1 MKKRNIG
8 KRILASLLAVVLLV
22 GNLSTLAA
30 AATSDSPVEP
40 TQAVAGEKPTIELQG
55 NVVKDQFGKLT
66 GFFELALRVK
76 TPTTPDYLMNE
87 TFRELMV
94 ALKYNANTMIPVDW
108 DTPDENGVVE
118 HLDLSSTA
126 KYKVQQPSKKADGIT
141 MSAALTYGHT
151 YVAGEEGQ
159 KLNLLYF
166 HAESYKGVSLPQM
179 TTLAVIRFQID
190 PSIQANFTL
199 DANGNPLYNG
209 NPADLTQFVDF
220 AADKDVPASP
230 AGQAM
235 YYESG
240 ANEFYYTPVTAVE
253 QVRVPDPVSSANLID
268 APATK
273 GKRVLALGPDS
284 TAPANVYYSFYT
296 NLLEK
301 GTDFNLTMVSEE
313 SYAKTSLD
321 INKLCVITY
330 MDWDDTIIGTQVVP
344 QKADVRKLVN
354 DYVKENFVH
363 TDLENNTNYSSVA
376 RIDNY
381 RGKYPASGPAP
392 AGTPSGVTDG
402 EDFPL
407 TNKLDYVFLKR
418 PMEYNSAT
426 GTWMQ
431 ATNASG
437 APVYDA
443 AYPYTHGWA
452 LCASSGTAEN
462 TWTTLGSTGELSSYS
477 VNSTT
482 GAASFKY
489 GGTGFTVADFGAGF
503 DKREIYV
510 KAMYEPGK
518 NLLGNVYPYEMVGE
532 PYFSK
537 YNELAAAVGGAYSV
551 SVQYSRTNSSTD
563 NGVVKGVERMRSP
576 SLRQETTTDLK
587 WESDHTLP
595 NATTGEAQA
604 KTKTTFTYVPTSGVE
619 TVNVEMALSAR
630 ANKVDFFL
638 VERYG
643 MNFIAGGERSLTYS
657 TDMLDNYAYSEASNA
672 YDTKNGTIGF
682 VFTGTLNTILKKA
695 SQKVLM
701 LDTGDFALNVTY
713 SNINDINLYNKNR
726 EPYTSTTFV
735 TQGAANTILAAV
747 QEAYNQR
754 LLGPTENWDDDHN
767 CANLSYHQLQNYIL
781 TNTLVSK
788 AAADDL
794 VFPWC
799 RLHQKCIDDGATGVT
814 DWASLLEN
822 AYQYKT
828 NTAAKDAVDNMLP
841 SLMVGFGLAKNAN
854 GTLFASS
861 DLSSFI
867 SYIVAAAQA
876 AGATNYA
883 SLTIAQ
889 VQYYIL
895 NGSYTDA
902 GTAQIAREQEYWWFD
917 VSVKPNNWNTLVSA
931 AKLTYPAA
939 LNTAKSAYD
948 AMMGTP
954 SSNTVWLQLTYNLA
968 ADVNGSPFATFDAFK
983 TAFKAAVTALN
994 TAGYSA
1000 PTWAQVQYYILNH
1013 TAVNASDAQA
1023 ASSANYWWYNGGQ
1036 KITDLASLLAA
1047 ASAYNQGNTA
1057 AYASFTYDLLY
1068 STANTAFQFC
1078 KSFDGTKYEDNGTDL
1093 DQLKTALAALV
1104 NAKGTNLAW
1113 SQIQYYLI
1121 HGALNSSNIAMNT
1134 ESTNYYW
1141 WKEGGAPQA
1150 KTVTSV
1156 ATLLAASFASARN
1169 GNAVAWDNLT
1179 LEQIKALYF
1188 VEGFDN
1194 TVDEVFDDLDHYID
1208 VDDFTQAMDALINLA
1223 VTASGD
1229 AYTVPSLTWY
1239 QIQHYLVDPAG
1250 NGLVEESTI
1259 LDKENLYWW
1268 LTKPSNPAI
1277 SLKTPL
1283 DTLLERM
1290 VLYVNSGNDITKLN
1304 AAEGTWPGLIN
1315 NNANSLNFVSAQDNL
1330 SFRRLVNGTAFTTAQ
1345 MSNPLLTKI
1354 RSLATL
1360 AVADPAYYDS
1370 TTQKL
1375 NLTWYQVQ
1383 AFVISGSTIPE
1394 PAEAKATV
1402 EGYISSASINASTWR
1417 PTWLTS
1423 TFSFGTMAF
1432 SLTVAQKPSTSTEIT
1447 TSPDGLTTT
1456 TTETV
1461 TTQDAAGDTVI
1472 TTTVTAVTT
1481 STVETESEHI
1491 TTTVI
1496 TTAVTTVTISTLT
1509 GQPMVTTTSETTTTT
1524 ERVPLEAASPA
1535 PEETTEPDATIPE
1548 ETTATETG
1556 EPDITDPAASPE
1568 TETAAQPETAEETK
1582 TETGSEKET
1591 TVSQEP
1597 AALPPDTGEYLRTS
1611 ATVSLLWSSPPSGYP
1626 RNTLLSGSGLP
1637 ALSGT
1642 WGGTTRSWFY
1652 RREGPRWSNLFLTW
1666 ASPGITV
1673 ISRAW
1678 GAGLDFPLRGGE
1690 LEPSRRTVT

>member
-76 TPTTPDYLMNE
+76 TPTTPDFLTNE

-151 YVAGEEGQ
+151 YIAGEEGQ

-166 HAESYKGVSLPQM
+166 HAESYKGVSLPKM

-199 DANGNPLYNG
+199 DTNGSPLYNG

-240 ANEFYYTPVTAVE
+240 ANAFYYTPVTAVE

-482 GAASFKY
+482 GVASFKY
-489 GGTGFTVADFGAGF
+489 SGTGFTVADFGAGF

-518 NLLGNVYPYEMVGE
+518 NLMDNITTYRMVTAPYYTKYSKESVANNGVYAVEFAFERSYVTSSGVQGVPRIR
-532 PYFSK
+532 
-537 YNELAAAVGGAYSV
+537 ELA
-551 SVQYSRTNSSTD
+551 VQLMAKPDLMDSGISNDQSTD
-563 NGVVKGVERMRSP
+563 
-576 SLRQETTTDLK
+576 LYLK
-587 WESDHTLP
+587 LD
-595 NATTGEAQA
+595 
-604 KTKTTFTYVPTSGVE
+604 
-619 TVNVEMALSAR
+619 TVNVETVDVALTLSG
-630 ANKVDFFL
+630 L
-638 VERYG
+638 VYNADYYLIDSYG
-643 MNFIAGGERSLTYS
+643 SNFVTGTKRSLQNSNQAADMQIPANFTY
-657 TDMLDNYAYSEASNA
+657 TGAANA
-672 YDTKNGTIGF
+672 NDTKWGTEGF
-682 VFTGTLNTILKKA
+682 VLLSTMNTFAEKAKLKK
-695 SQKVLM
+695 LGT
-701 LDTGDFALNVTY
+701 DTTSFNQFVTVDAA
-713 SNINDINLYNKNR
+713 NDINLRDASGNVFDVISFASNGIANKI
-726 EPYTSTTFV
+726 Y
-735 TQGAANTILAAV
+735 
-747 QEAYNQR
+747 EAYSQAYD
-754 LLGPTENWDDDHN
+754 LGWKDVRGNPYLAW
-767 CANLSYHQLQNYIL
+767 HQLQLYIMDGVL
-781 TNTLVSK
+781 RDK
-788 AAADDL
+788 ATADSITIK
-794 VFPWC
+794 WC
-799 RLHQKCIDDGATGVT
+799 RLHQACIDDGATGVT

-822 AYQYKT
+822 AYQY
-828 NTAAKDAVDNMLP
+828 NADPAAKDAMDNMLP
-841 SLMVGFGLAKNAN
+841 SLMAGFGLAKNVN
-854 GTLFASS
+854 GTLFTSS
-861 DLSSFI
+861 DLSAFI
-867 SYIVAAAQA
+867 SYIVSATQA
-876 AGATNYA
+876 AGTANYA
-883 SLTIAQ
+883 SLTKEQ
-889 VQYYIL
+889 VQYFIL
-895 NGSYTDA
+895 NSFYVDTA
-902 GTAQIAREQEYWWFD
+902 TAQTAREQAYWWFD
-917 VSVKPNNWNTLVSA
+917 VSAKPNNWNTLVSA

-948 AMMGTP
+948 AMMSSP
-954 SSNTVWLQLTYNLA
+954 SSNTAWLQLTYNLA
-968 ADVNGSPFATFDAFK
+968 ADSDGNPFATFDAFK
-983 TAFKAAVTALN
+983 TAFTAAVTALN

-1013 TAVNASDAQA
+1013 TAVNVSDAQV
-1023 ASSANYWWYNGGQ
+1023 ASSANYWWYNGG
-1036 KITDLASLLAA
+1036 KKVVDLATLLSAVD
-1047 ASAYNQGNTA
+1047 AYNKGNSA
-1057 AYASFTYDLLY
+1057 ALSSFNYALLY
-1068 STANTAFQFC
+1068 DTSNTEFHFR
-1078 KSFDGTKYEDNGTDL
+1078 KSFSGEKYTSAEFSTLIAQLCAFVQANGTSL
-1093 DQLKTALAALV
+1093 S
-1104 NAKGTNLAW
+1104 W

-1121 HGALNSSNIAMNT
+1121 HSTYAAAAVADAESNS
-1134 ESTNYYW
+1134 YYW
-1141 WKEGGAPQA
+1141 WKNGASGRA
-1150 KTVTSV
+1150 LTITAGTTAANLKSLME
-1156 ATLLAASFASARN
+1156 AAYAASVN
-1169 GNAVAWDNLT
+1169 KNPMAWDDLT
-1179 LEQIKALYF
+1179 VDKITIFKLVSDHTTETEFADLPKFDATSIGTFKSIMEDLVAAATAVGESYKTLTWFQIQYYLLKDPADPYLTAT
-1188 VEGFDN
+1188 DLDLP
-1194 TVDEVFDDLDHYID
+1194 TVDEYWWYQFNTDPNAKSPFDQFIEVMDVYIVGTGTVGD
-1208 VDDFTQAMDALINLA
+1208 TELKSAVVSYFPQMNIYLGTTVANLKTWASSTSLQAAMQTKIVNLA
-1223 VTASGD
+1223 KSLKSRSMTAKEN
-1229 AYTVPSLTWY
+1229 VTWY
-1239 QIQHYLVDPAG
+1239 
-1250 NGLVEESTI
+1250 
-1259 LDKENLYWW
+1259 
-1268 LTKPSNPAI
+1268 
-1277 SLKTPL
+1277 
-1283 DTLLERM
+1283 TLQYYGVTTNVM
-1290 VLYVNSGNDITKLN
+1290 
-1304 AAEGTWPGLIN
+1304 
-1315 NNANSLNFVSAQDNL
+1315 
-1330 SFRRLVNGTAFTTAQ
+1330 NGTATVPVTPAAAYTYYTNTIHGTWAPPYASETPMAAFMILSNFSAMLEPSANTETA
-1345 MSNPLLTKI
+1345 
-1354 RSLATL
+1354 
-1360 AVADPAYYDS
+1360 
-1370 TTQKL
+1370 
-1375 NLTWYQVQ
+1375 
-1383 AFVISGSTIPE
+1383 
-1394 PAEAKATV
+1394 
-1402 EGYISSASINASTWR
+1402 
-1417 PTWLTS
+1417 
-1423 TFSFGTMAF
+1423 
-1432 SLTVAQKPSTSTEIT
+1432 

-1456 TTETV
+1456 TTETITAQD
-1461 TTQDAAGDTVI
+1461 TTGDTVI

-1481 STVETESEHI
+1481 STVETESERI
-1491 TTTVI
+1491 TTTV
-1496 TTAVTTVTISTLT
+1496 TTTTVTTVTISALI
-1509 GQPMVTTTSETTTTT
+1509 GQPTVTTTSETATTT
-1524 ERVPLEAASPA
+1524 ERTPLETESTP
-1535 PEETTEPDATIPE
+1535 PEETTEPSETIDPGTAETGETE
-1548 ETTATETG
+1548 ETTPPETEETA
-1556 EPDITDPAASPE
+1556 EPGSSDPAASAE
-1568 TETAAQPETAEETK
+1568 TETAAQPETTEETK
-1582 TETGSEKET
+1582 TETGIGKET

-1597 AALPPDTGEYLRTS
+1597 AALPPDTGEDLGTS
-1611 ATVSLLWSSPPSGYP
+1611 ATVSLRWSSPPSGYAGS
-1626 RNTLLSGSGLP
+1626 TLLSGSGLP

-1678 GAGLDFPLRGGE
+1678 GAGLDLPLRGGE

>member
-1 MKKRNIG
+1 MKKRSIG
-8 KRILASLLAVVLLV
+8 KRILASLLVIVLLA

-30 AATSDSPVEP
+30 AVTSDSPVEP
-40 TQAVAGEKPTIELQG
+40 TQAVAGEKPTIEIQG

-66 GFFELALRVK
+66 GFFELALRAK
-76 TPTTPDYLMNE
+76 TPTTPDFPTNE

-94 ALKYNANTMIPVDW
+94 ALKYNANTVTPVDW
-108 DTPDENGVVE
+108 DTPDEDGNVE
-118 HLDLSSTA
+118 RLDLSSTA
-126 KYKVQQPSKKADGIT
+126 KYSVQQPSKKVDGIT

-166 HAESYKGVSLPQM
+166 HAESYKGVSLPEM
-179 TTLAVIRFQID
+179 TTLAVIRFEID
-190 PSIQANFTL
+190 PSIQAKFTL
-199 DANGNPLYNG
+199 DASGNPLYNG

-240 ANEFYYTPVTAVE
+240 DNAFYYTTVTGTELVG
-253 QVRVPDPVSSANLID
+253 VPDPNTSTDQID
-268 APATK
+268 APKTK
-273 GKRVLALGPDS
+273 GTRVLALGPDS
-284 TAPANVYYSFYT
+284 AAPANVYYSFYS

-301 GTDFNLTMVSEE
+301 DTDFKLTMVSEE
-313 SYAKTSLD
+313 SFSKTGLD

-344 QKADVRKLVN
+344 QNADVRALVN

-381 RGKYPASGPAP
+381 RGKYPASGPAL
-392 AGTPSGVTDG
+392 AGTPSGITDG

-407 TNKLDYVFLKR
+407 TNKLDYVFMKR
-418 PMEYNSAT
+418 PMKYDSTA
-426 GTWMQ
+426 GTWTQ
-431 ATNASG
+431 ETNAGG

-462 TWTTLGSTGELSSYS
+462 TWTTLGSTGELSNYT

-482 GAASFKY
+482 GVASFSY
-489 GGTGFTVADFGAGF
+489 DGTGFNVADFGAGF

-518 NLLGNVYPYEMVGE
+518 DLLSNAYTYEMVGE
-532 PYFSK
+532 PYFNK
-537 YNELAAAVGGAYSV
+537 FNELSANAGGAYSV
-551 SVQYSRTNSSTD
+551 AVRYSRTNSSTD
-563 NGVVKGVERMRSP
+563 GGVVKGVERMRDP

-587 WESDHTLP
+587 WESDHTLA
-595 NATTGEAQA
+595 NATDSDVQTKE
-604 KTKTTFTYVPTSGVE
+604 KTTYTYVPTSGIE
-619 TVNVEMALSAR
+619 TVDVEMALSAR
-630 ANKVDFFL
+630 ANRVDFYLIDRFG
-638 VERYG
+638 VS
-643 MNFIAGGERSLTYS
+643 FVGGSERSLTYS
-657 TDMLDNYAYSEASNA
+657 AQMLDNYAYSEANNA
-672 YDTKNGTIGF
+672 YATKDGTMGF
-682 VFTGTLNTILKKA
+682 VFAGTLNSILEKA
-695 SQKVLM
+695 SKM
-701 LDTGDFALNVTY
+701 AMGLDTGDFAIYLTY
-713 SNINDINLYNKNR
+713 KNANDINLYDRDRNA
-726 EPYTSTTFV
+726 YTNITFV
-735 TQGAANTILAAV
+735 TQNAADTILAAV
-747 QEAYNQR
+747 QAAYNQR

-822 AYQYKT
+822 AYKY
-828 NTAAKDAVDNMLP
+828 NTDATSKDAVDNILP
-841 SLMVGFGLAKNAN
+841 GLMVSFGLAKNAN
-854 GTLFASS
+854 GTLYTAS
-861 DLSSFI
+861 DLAEFVSV
-867 SYIVAAAQA
+867 IVAATQA
-876 AGATNYA
+876 AGAANYA
-883 SLTIAQ
+883 SLTKEQ
-889 VQYYIL
+889 VQYFIL
-895 NGSYTDA
+895 NSSYVDTA
-902 GTAQIAREQEYWWFD
+902 TAQTAREQEYWWFD
-917 VSVKPNNWNTLVSA
+917 VSAKPNNWNTLVSA

-954 SSNTVWLQLTYNLA
+954 SSNTTWLQLTYNLA
-968 ADVNGSPFATFDAFK
+968 ADSDGNPFAAFDDFK
-983 TAFKAAVTALN
+983 TAFIGAVTALN

-1013 TAVNASDAQA
+1013 TAVNVSDAQA
-1023 ASSANYWWYNGGQ
+1023 ANSANYWWYNGGQ
-1036 KITDLASLLAA
+1036 KITDLATLLAA
-1047 ASAYNQGNTA
+1047 AIAYNAGNTA

-1068 STANTAFQFC
+1068 SATNTTFQFR
-1078 KSFDGTKYEDNGTDL
+1078 KSFDGTKYENNSASL
-1093 DQLKTALAALV
+1093 DQLKTAIAGLV
-1104 NAKGTNLAW
+1104 SASGTNLSW
-1113 SQIQYYLI
+1113 NQIQYYLI
-1121 HGALNSSNIAMNT
+1121 HGALSGSNVTMNT

-1141 WKEGGAPQA
+1141 WYNGGTPQV

-1156 ATLLAASFASARN
+1156 ASLLAAAFASANN
-1169 GNAVAWDNLT
+1169 GNTAAWDNLT
-1179 LEQIKALYF
+1179 LEQIKALYL

-1194 TVDEVFDDLDHYID
+1194 SVDAVFDDLEQYTN
-1208 VDDFTQAMDALINLA
+1208 VSDFSQAMNALIALA
-1223 VTASGD
+1223 VTASGN

-1239 QIQHYLVDPAG
+1239 QIQHYLVNPAG
-1250 NGLVEESTI
+1250 NGLVNDSAI
-1259 LDKENLYWW
+1259 PDKENLYWW
-1268 LTKPSNPAI
+1268 LTKSSNPAI
-1277 SLKTPL
+1277 VSKTPL
-1283 DTLLERM
+1283 DVLLSYMEKYI
-1290 VLYVNSGNDITKLN
+1290 VSGVATDLTN
-1304 AAEGTWPGLIN
+1304 ADLPDWPGIA
-1315 NNANSLNFVSAQDNL
+1315 NNATSLAFFKDNSSL
-1330 SFRRLVNGTAFTTAQ
+1330 SFRRTTAGLHFTA
-1345 MSNPLLTKI
+1345 PLINTTMKTRI
-1354 RSLATL
+1354 TGLAD
-1360 AVADPAYYDS
+1360 AAKSSPYYDS
-1370 TTQKL
+1370 SAGKL
-1375 NLTWYQVQ
+1375 TLTWYQVQ
-1383 AFVISGSTIPE
+1383 AYVLSTSLLD
-1394 PAEAKATV
+1394 PATAQATV
-1402 EGYISSASINASTWR
+1402 EGYIAAATTDAA
-1417 PTWLTS
+1417 TWLPS
-1423 TFSFGTMAF
+1423 WLAPAAGFRAMAF
-1432 SLTVAQKPSTSTEIT
+1432 SLDNAMEPSVNNETT

-1461 TTQDAAGDTVI
+1461 TKQDAAGDTVI

-1481 STVETESEHI
+1481 STVETESEYI

-1496 TTAVTTVTISTLT
+1496 TTAVTTVTISALT
-1509 GQPMVTTTSETTTTT
+1509 GQPTVTTTSKTVTTT
-1524 ERVPLEAASPA
+1524 ERTPMETASPA
-1535 PEETTEPDATIPE
+1535 PEETTEPDGAMPE
-1548 ETTATETG
+1548 ETATTETE
-1556 EPDITDPAASPE
+1556 EPDITDPAASAE
-1568 TETAAQPETAEETK
+1568 TETAAQPETAEETQ

-1597 AALPPDTGEYLRTS
+1597 AALPPDTGEDLGTS
-1611 ATVSLLWSSPPSGYP
+1611 ATVSLLWSSPPSGYAGS
-1626 RNTLLSGSGLP
+1626 TLLSGSGLP

-1666 ASPGITV
+1666 ASPGITI

-1678 GAGLDFPLRGGE
+1678 GAGLDLPLRGGE